1 MDTPSTD
8 AAMVVPVMTTPGQTN
23 CASNAPSWATVLVG
37 LGLGY
42 LADRAL
48 HTSPWFLL
56 VGLLLGIL
64 GGGYSVVRRLM
75 KEMRRSG

>member
-1 MDTPSTD
+1 MAPTDKHKDPSML
-8 AAMVVPVMTTPGQTN
+8 AAFSL
-23 CASNAPSWATVLVG
+23 ASGVGLQLAVTVLVG

-75 KEMRRSG
+75 KEIGRNG